1 MAVNIQEE
9 KHAWHAL
16 RLHSA
21 HGVIRRLA
29 DPHGAPR
36 GPRSREPAA
45 RGRPAPRHL
54 ELPGARLVPSAA
66 VPPAAPARI
75 PPLAHVHRVRRR
87 SGGADARRR
96 HTIRAVA
103 PRDDASMKDVE
114 QQVVSRRRRAEAP
127 RNTVAVKRRALD
139 LGFDAVGVA
148 SLEPN
153 AHAADLD
160 RWLAAGYAGTMTYLH
175 RQAEKRKH
183 PARIMP
189 GARAAVVTLTNY
201 FHGSADPGLS
211 PAAGRVAQYAWS
223 ADYHRVLGRRL
234 ERLATA
240 IREIVPGA
248 KSRCYVDAG
257 PVPERELA
265 QRAGLGWIGKNM
277 MLIDPSRGSFTFIGV
292 VLTDADLAPDLP
304 FEADR
309 CGTCRRC
316 LDACPTAAFVAPPVM
331 DARRCISYLTIEHRA
346 HFTAEERSLVGDW
359 LFGCDVCQEVCP
371 WNVQFARATAD
382 PELAPRSDLLAPDP
396 HEFLELDE
404 ETFARRYGDTPFE
417 RPGAA
422 GMRRNAA
429 AVVANRRRQAP

>member
-45 RGRPAPRHL
+45 GSRPAPRHL

-127 RNTVAVKRRALD
+127 HNTVAVKRRALD

-189 GARAAVVTLTNY
+189 GAKVAIVTLTNY
-201 FHGSADPGLS
+201 FHGSDHPGLAPGVS
-211 PAAGRVAQYAWS
+211 PAPRKVAQYAWS
-223 ADYHRVLGRRL
+223 SDYHQVLGRRL
-234 ERLATA
+234 ERLAA
-240 IREIVPGA
+240 VVREIAPGA
-248 KSRCYVDAG
+248 KARCYVDAG

-277 MLIDPSRGSFTFIGV
+277 MLIDPDRGSFTFIGV
-292 VLTDADLAPDLP
+292 VLTDADLVPDLP

-309 CGTCRRC
+309 DRK
-316 LDACPTAAFVAPPVM
+316 
-331 DARRCISYLTIEHRA
+331 
-346 HFTAEERSLVGDW
+346 
-359 LFGCDVCQEVCP
+359 
-371 WNVQFARATAD
+371 
-382 PELAPRSDLLAPDP
+382 
-396 HEFLELDE
+396 
-404 ETFARRYGDTPFE
+404 
-417 RPGAA
+417 
-422 GMRRNAA
+422 
-429 AVVANRRRQAP
+429 